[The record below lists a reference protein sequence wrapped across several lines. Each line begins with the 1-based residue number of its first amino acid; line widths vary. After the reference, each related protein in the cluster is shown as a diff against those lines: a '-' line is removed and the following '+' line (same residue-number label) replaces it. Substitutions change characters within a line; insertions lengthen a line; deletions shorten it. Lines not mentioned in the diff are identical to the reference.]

1 MFSEAKMTYLAAPIA
16 AKDLA
21 AAREQLQRAK
31 AGGAEMLELR
41 MDYLDGLTSERAH
54 ALIAMAK
61 ETRLSVIVT
70 CRDKAEGGANYYPQE
85 QRTEVLVTAVSAG
98 AEFIDCE
105 FENFQDPVVQEKL
118 SLALASTM
126 HTRLIL
132 SSHAF
137 DGPFEN
143 IGRLYRDILATFP
156 AAVPKLVYAAKHI
169 NDCFAAIEL
178 LKHKHTDAIV
188 LAMGEAG
195 VITRLLAPKLGGL
208 VTYACLN
215 SDTSTAPGQ
224 LRLEDFIDLY
234 HCNSINAGTELFGV
248 IASPVGHSM
257 SPAIHNA
264 GFVAAKVDG
273 LYLPL
278 LVEGG
283 KAGFDAF
290 MQNALASR
298 IGFKG
303 FSVTIPHKEN
313 ALNFIKARG
322 GRIDPLSEKIGAVN
336 TVIVE
341 KDGML
346 SGYNTDYA
354 GALGAVTGTLG
365 ISRKDLRGW
374 PVAVVGAG
382 GVARAIV
389 AGFGDAGARI
399 TIYNRTVS
407 KAKTLAR
414 DFDCDY
420 APIERLSEMNAKL
433 LINCTSVGMYP
444 KVGEAPVP
452 ANYLRGDMT
461 VFDTV
466 YNPLDTLLLQHAR
479 AAGARTVDGVAMFV
493 GQAMAQFHLF
503 TGKEASVETMRK
515 VVLSRLGGR

>member
-1 MFSEAKMTYLAAPIA
+1 MTYLAVPIA
-16 AKDLA
+16 AKGLA
-21 AAREQLQRAK
+21 AAREQVQRAK

-61 ETRLSVIVT
+61 EARLPVIVT

-85 QRTEVLVTAVSAG
+85 LRTDVLVTAVSAG

-105 FENFQDPVVQEKL
+105 FENFQDPSVQEKL
-118 SLALASTM
+118 ELALASTM

-132 SSHAF
+132 SAHDF

-143 IGRLYRDILATFP
+143 IGRLYRDMLATYP
-156 AAVPKLVYAAKHI
+156 AAVPKLVFAAKHI

-195 VITRLLAPKLGGL
+195 IITRLLAPKLGGL
-208 VTYACLN
+208 VTYASLH
-215 SDTSTAPGQ
+215 SDEATAPGQ
-224 LRLEDFIDLY
+224 MMLEEFIDLY
-234 HCNSINAGTELFGV
+234 RYDTINAETELFGV
-248 IASPVGHSM
+248 IAAPVGHSM

-264 GFVAAKVDG
+264 GFAAAKMNR

-283 KAGFDAF
+283 KTGFDAF
-290 MQNALASR
+290 MQNALASH

-313 ALNFIKARG
+313 ALNFIKSHG

-336 TVIVE
+336 TIIVE
-341 KDGML
+341 KDGTL

-354 GALGAVTGTLG
+354 GALDAVTGALG

-374 PVAVVGAG
+374 PVAVIGAG

-389 AGFGDAGARI
+389 AGLSDVGARI
-399 TIYNRTVS
+399 TIYNRTMS
-407 KAKTLAR
+407 KAKALAH

-420 APIERLSEMNAKL
+420 VPFDGVESLDAKL
-433 LINCTSVGMYP
+433 LVNCTSVGMYP
-444 KVGEAPVP
+444 EIDAAPVP
-452 ANYLRGDMT
+452 LQYLRHDIA

-466 YNPLDTLLLQHAR
+466 YNPLNTLLLQHAR

-493 GQAMAQFHLF
+493 AQAMTQFKLF
-503 TGKEASVETMRK
+503 TGKETSAEIMRK
-515 VVLSRLGGR
+515 VVLSRLGG